1 VQRPKRRDR
10 YIAFEFSEARFGR
23 EVAAAI
29 RAAFAGRPAGERAE
43 IIFFAGRRGLVRCAH
58 TQAEEVTRALNAMRV
73 GGSAVPIRTVGT
85 SGTIRAARARY
96 FSKP

>member
-1 VQRPKRRDR
+1 MQRPKRRDR
-10 YIAFEFSEARFGR
+10 YIAFEFSETRLGR
-23 EVAAAI
+23 DVAAAI

-58 TQAEEVTRALNAMRV
+58 TQAEEVARALNAIRI
-73 GGSAVPIRTVGT
+73 GGSYVPVRTVGT

>member
-1 VQRPKRRDR
+1 MQRPKRRDR
-10 YIAFEFSEARFGR
+10 YIAFEFSEARLGR

-73 GGSAVPIRTVGT
+73 GGSSVPVRTVGT